1 MSSVRLIVD
10 VRIKPGSEDELRS
23 AYAAL
28 VARAQEQPGLIGHQL
43 CQSID
48 DGDRWLVV
56 SEWESLEASD
66 AWDRSEEHGR
76 LLAPLR
82 ACFAQA
88 QRTRLDVRDGARG

>member
-28 VARAQEQPGLIGHQL
+28 VERAAEQPGLIGHQL

-48 DGDRWLVV
+48 EADRWLVV
-56 SEWESLEASD
+56 SEWESLDASD

>member
-1 MSSVRLIVD
+1 MNSVRLIVD

-28 VARAQEQPGLIGHQL
+28 VERAQEQPGLIGHQL
-43 CQSID
+43 CQAID
-48 DGDRWLVV
+48 DDDRWLVV
-56 SEWESLEASD
+56 SEWDSLDASD
-66 AWDRSEEHGR
+66 AWDRSEEHAR

-88 QRTRLDVRDGARG
+88 QRTRLHIRDGARR